1 MPEYRKLS
9 ETIKD
14 LEHYDGTYKRESVD
28 AATGLKD
35 EISPVLIKKGKT
47 KEELPFEIE
56 KMIRAYD
63 PCMSCAAH
71 FLKVDWI

>member
-47 KEELPFEIE
+47 RKKCRKLRKRRTAGE
-56 KMIRAYD
+56 K
-63 PCMSCAAH
+63 
-71 FLKVDWI
+71 